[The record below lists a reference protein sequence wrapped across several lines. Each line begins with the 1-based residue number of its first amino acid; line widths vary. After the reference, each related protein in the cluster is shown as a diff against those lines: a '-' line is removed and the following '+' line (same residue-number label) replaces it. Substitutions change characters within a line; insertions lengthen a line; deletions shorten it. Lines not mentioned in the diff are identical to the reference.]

1 VYWADSIG
9 RRNTS
14 IVRSCDG
21 TSTRLDNGSD
31 GKALDALP
39 GRPTVGRRVDR
50 QRFWAAIAGGL
61 SSEDA
66 AAEASVSPAVGT
78 RWFREC
84 GGMPN
89 IPQVPLSGRYLSF
102 ADREEIAILRGLGH
116 GGRQIAR
123 KINRSPSTVS
133 RELRRNT
140 ATRGGRLKYK
150 ATSAQGMRTGG
161 RDARRRP
168 SWPPTTGCTTTCRS
182 GSRAG

>member
-1 VYWADSIG
+1 M
-9 RRNTS
+9 
-14 IVRSCDG
+14 
-21 TSTRLDNGSD
+21 
-31 GKALDALP
+31 
-39 GRPTVGRRVDR
+39 GRPPGWTTAATGRPSMRSR
-50 QRFWAAIAGGL
+50 EGLPWGGGWI
-61 SSEDA
+61 
-66 AAEASVSPAVGT
+66 VSGSGLRSRADCRARTPRRRPACRRRWEP

-140 ATRGGRLKYK
+140 ATRGGRIKYK